1 MFMCERPIE
10 RGRGVRLLALLGLLM
25 APTCS
30 VAAEQLEERAAPT
43 METMKTVETL
53 PTVRTHGNTQRAGV
67 LKNGTLTL
75 NLRAGRGV
83 WRPEKESG
91 PALEIEALGEADGPL
106 MAPAPLIRVPEGT
119 EIVARVTNA
128 LEFAMRVHGLCERN
142 GDPCA
147 PIEVPAGSAREV
159 RFKSGRAGT
168 YGYWA
173 ETTTMP
179 MGMRFG
185 IDSQLSGAFV
195 VDPAGGA
202 VADDRIFV
210 ITIWTDLAREQ
221 LLKAAAAD
229 DPFTAALMQMKKGTT
244 LMNGLSWP
252 DTERFTFHVGDTV
265 RWRFV
270 NGSGEPHP
278 LHLHGFYFD
287 VDSAGDGVRDTQYAE
302 GQKPR
307 VVTQYLPIGGTT
319 SLTWTPERPGNWL
332 FHCHIIEHVEPARRL
347 SSIAPAKPAAG
358 TANAG
363 GSGHG
368 AHGAHGGHETLAGMA
383 GMVLGVTVLDRSG
396 TASDPI
402 ERPTSPARKM
412 TLAMRTEPNRYGT
425 RPAFGFA
432 LIESENDGK
441 RTSAAPVAP
450 VAAAAPAAPV
460 KVTAPGPTLI
470 LKRDEPVEIT
480 LKNELG
486 EPTAVHWHGMELE
499 SYYDGVHEWGGAG
512 QQRTPLINPGE
523 SFVVKF
529 TPPRAGTF
537 MYHTH
542 MHDDHQLST
551 GMYGAM
557 LVMDPSETY
566 DPETDHALV
575 VGVDGIGSRASVV
588 LNGSKQPVLPLRAGR
603 KHRIRLANITRHDNV
618 SIALRNRHDV
628 ITWRPLTK
636 DGIAVP
642 SNQAAPRKAEQLIGV
657 GETYDFE
664 YDAPAGREDLWI
676 ELRGTDGRFYLQGKV
691 VVK

>member
-1 MFMCERPIE
+1 
-10 RGRGVRLLALLGLLM
+10 M

-30 VAAEQLEERAAPT
+30 VAAEQKAEQKAA
-43 METMKTVETL
+43 L
-53 PTVRTHGNTQRAGV
+53 ADVRTHGNTQRAGV

-75 NLRAGRGV
+75 NLRAGRGL
-83 WRPEKESG
+83 WRPEKETG
-91 PALEIEALGEADGPL
+91 PALEIEAFGETDGPL
-106 MAPAPLIRVPEGT
+106 MAPAPLIRVTEGT
-119 EIVARVTNA
+119 EVVATVRNDLDVS
-128 LEFAMRVHGLCERN
+128 MRVHGLCERG
-142 GDPCA
+142 GDSCA
-147 PIEVPAGSAREV
+147 PIEVPAKSAREV
-159 RFKSGRAGT
+159 RFKSGREGT

-195 VDPAGGA
+195 VDPAGKA

-210 ITIWTDLAREQ
+210 ITIWSDLTREH

-229 DPFTAALMQMKKGTT
+229 DPFTAVLMQMRMATT
-244 LMNGLSWP
+244 LMNGMGWP

-270 NGSGEPHP
+270 NASGEPHP

-287 VDSAGDGVRDTQYAE
+287 VDSVGDGVRSTQYAE

-307 VVTQYLPIGGTT
+307 VVTQYVPIGGTM

-332 FHCHIIEHVEPARRL
+332 FHCHIIEHVEQARRL
-347 SSIAPAKPAAG
+347 SLIAPAKPAAASAQG
-358 TANAG
+358 DGAQA
-363 GSGHG
+363 GHG
-368 AHGAHGGHETLAGMA
+368 AHGAPGAPGAHGGHQTLAGMG

-396 TASDPI
+396 TTSDPL
-402 ERPTSPARKM
+402 ERPASPARKL

-425 RPAFGFA
+425 RPAYGFA
-432 LIESENDGK
+432 LVDGQ
-441 RTSAAPVAP
+441 AD
-450 VAAAAPAAPV
+450 VAAAATPV
-460 KVTAPGPTLI
+460 KVTAPGPTLV

-480 LKNELG
+480 LKNELS
-486 EPTAVHWHGMELE
+486 EATAVHWHGMELE

-566 DPETDHALV
+566 DPQTDHALV
-575 VGVDGIGSRASVV
+575 IGVDGIGSRASVV
-588 LNGSKQPVLPLRAGR
+588 LNGSKQPMVSLKAGR

-636 DGIAVP
+636 DGVAVP
-642 SNQAAPRKAEQLIGV
+642 SSQAAPRKADQLIGV

-691 VVK
+691 IVK